1 MKRIALVNVHC
12 DPLEQLGSAEAGG
25 QNVYVFH
32 LAKALGK
39 LGYQVDVFS
48 RLNSRLKKERVRLT
62 KHVQF
67 IRLHAGHQ
75 HFIPKNKL
83 GPLLPEFISNFLAW
97 QKQEKAD
104 YCLLHSHYWEA
115 GWVTMQ
121 LKYILR
127 RPQAHTFHSL
137 GIMRY
142 NALKG
147 FREQSLNTKEIKHR
161 ISVEK
166 EITEKADRIIST
178 SPYEREYLGKHYGAN
193 PDHIRVVPC
202 GVDLIRFRP
211 IDRCDAR
218 KKIHADEKEKI
229 ILYTGRV
236 EWRKG
241 IGTLVIA
248 VAKLFKHH
256 PELRE
261 KTKLYIVGGN
271 LSRRAE
277 PEVRDE
283 IRRLKDVCRE
293 YKIRNRVEF
302 TGAVQQEKLH
312 YYYSAANVCVIP
324 SYYEPFGMVPLEAM
338 ACKVPVIASDT
349 GGLPYTVRDGK
360 SGILVPVRNPD
371 AIANQINKLLTDK
384 KFSEKLIRG
393 GRELVKSTFSWKIIA
408 KQVAHSYERVLEK
421 FKTQKNR
428 PLNK

>member
-48 RLNSRLKKERVRLT
+48 RLNSRSKKERVRLT

-67 IRLHAGHQ
+67 IRLRAGHRQ
-75 HFIPKNKL
+75 FIPKNKL

-97 QKQEKAD
+97 QKAEKAE

-121 LKYILR
+121 LKSILKV
-127 RPQAHTFHSL
+127 PQAHTFHSL

-147 FREQSLNTKEIKHR
+147 FREQSLNTTEIKHR
-161 ISVEK
+161 IAIER
-166 EITEKADRIIST
+166 EITEKANCIIST
-178 SPYEREYLGKHYGAN
+178 SPYEREYLEKHYAAR
-193 PDHIRVVPC
+193 PDHVRVVPC
-202 GVDLIRFRP
+202 GVDLIRFKP
-211 IDRCDAR
+211 IDRNVAR
-218 KKIHADEKEKI
+218 KKIAADVDAEKI

-241 IGTLVIA
+241 IGTLIIGVS
-248 VAKLFKHH
+248 KLFKHH

-271 LSRRAE
+271 LGRKAE
-277 PEVRDE
+277 PEVREE
-283 IRRLKDVCRE
+283 IKRLKAVCRE
-293 YKIRNRVEF
+293 YGIRDRTVF

-338 ACKVPVIASDT
+338 ACKVPVVASDT
-349 GGLPYTVRDGK
+349 GGLPYTVRDEK
-360 SGILVPVRNPD
+360 SGLLVPVRNPG
-371 AIANQINKLLTDK
+371 AIANALEELLTDREHA
-384 KFSEKLIRG
+384 EKLVRG
-393 GRELVKSTFSWKIIA
+393 GRELVKTTFSWNIIA
-408 KQVAHSYERVLEK
+408 KQVAHAYERTILAH
-421 FKTQKNR
+421 R
-428 PLNK
+428 S

>member
-1 MKRIALVNVHC
+1 MKRIALINVHC

-39 LGYQVDVFS
+39 LGFHVDVFS

-67 IRLHAGHQ
+67 IRLRAGHR
-75 HFIPKNKL
+75 HFIPKNEL

-97 QKQEKAD
+97 QKQEKAT
-104 YCLLHSHYWEA
+104 YCMLHSHYWEA
-115 GWVTMQ
+115 GWVTLQ
-121 LKYILR
+121 LKSILR
-127 RPQAHTFHSL
+127 LPQAHTFHSL

-161 ISVEK
+161 IAVEK
-166 EITEKADRIIST
+166 EITQKADRIIST
-178 SPYEREYLGKHYGAN
+178 SPYEREYLEKHYAAN

-202 GVDLIRFRP
+202 GVDLIRFKP
-211 IDRCDAR
+211 IDRFVAR
-218 KKIHADEKEKI
+218 RKIGAEPTEKI
-229 ILYTGRV
+229 ILYTGRI

-248 VAKLFKHH
+248 VSKLFKHH
-256 PELRE
+256 PELR
-261 KTKLYIVGGN
+261 KNTRLYIVGGN
-271 LSRRAE
+271 LGRRAE

-293 YKIRNRVEF
+293 LGIRDRVEF

-312 YYYSAANVCVIP
+312 FYYSASNVCVIP

-338 ACKVPVIASDT
+338 ACKVPVIASNT
-349 GGLPYTVRDGK
+349 GGLPYSVRDGK
-360 SGILVPVRNPD
+360 SGILVPVRNPGC
-371 AIANQINKLLTDK
+371 IANQLFKILHDRE
-384 KFSEKLIRG
+384 FSEKLIRG
-393 GRELVKSTFSWKIIA
+393 GRDLVKNTFSWRIIA
-408 KQVAHSYERVLEK
+408 EQVAHVYERVLE
-421 FKTQKNR
+421 TQK
-428 PLNK
+428 K

>member
-48 RLNSRLKKERVRLT
+48 RWNNRSKKERVRLT

-67 IRLHAGHQ
+67 IRLRAGHRQ
-75 HFIPKNKL
+75 FIPKNKL

-97 QKQEKAD
+97 QKQEKAHYD
-104 YCLLHSHYWEA
+104 LLHSHYWEA

-121 LKYILR
+121 LKYILKV
-127 RPQAHTFHSL
+127 PQAHTYHSL

-142 NALKG
+142 HALKG
-147 FREQSLNTKEIKHR
+147 FREQSLNTTEIKHR
-161 ISVEK
+161 IAIERDIVD
-166 EITEKADRIIST
+166 KADCIIST
-178 SPYEREYLGKHYGAN
+178 SPYEREYLEKHYSAK
-193 PDHIRVVPC
+193 PEKIRVVPC
-202 GVDLIRFRP
+202 GVDLIRFHP
-211 IDRCDAR
+211 IDRALAR
-218 KKIHADEKEKI
+218 KKIGAPVDSKI

-241 IGTLVIA
+241 IGTLAIGVS
-248 VAKLFKHH
+248 KLFKHH
-256 PELRE
+256 PELR
-261 KTKLYIVGGN
+261 KNTWLYIVGGN
-271 LSRRAE
+271 LGRRAE

-293 YKIRNRVEF
+293 YGIRDRVIF

-312 YYYSAANVCVIP
+312 FYYSAANVTVIP

-338 ACKVPVIASDT
+338 AAKSPVIASDT
-349 GGLPYTVRDGK
+349 GGLPYSVRDGK
-360 SGILVPVRNPD
+360 SGILVPVRNPG
-371 AIANQINKLLTDK
+371 AIANKIYDILTNRELAD
-384 KFSEKLIRG
+384 KLIRG
-393 GRELVKSTFSWKIIA
+393 GRDLVKSTFSWRIIA
-408 KQVAHSYERVLEK
+408 KQVAHAYERTMEK
-421 FKTQKNR
+421 AGGKK
-428 PLNK
+428 

>member
-12 DPLEQLGSAEAGG
+12 DPLENIGSAEAGG
-25 QNVYVFH
+25 QNVYVLH

-48 RLNSRLKKERVRLT
+48 RLNSRLKKERVRMT

-67 IRLHAGHQ
+67 IRLHAGHR

-97 QKQEKAD
+97 QKAEGAQ

-121 LKYILR
+121 LKYILKV
-127 RPQAHTFHSL
+127 PQAHTFHSL

-147 FREQSLNTKEIKHR
+147 FREQSLDTKEIKHR
-161 ISVEK
+161 IAIERD
-166 EITEKADRIIST
+166 ITKKADCIVST
-178 SPYEREYLGKHYGAN
+178 SPYERGYLEKNYGAK
-193 PDHIRVVPC
+193 PEKIKVIPC

-211 IDRCDAR
+211 IDRALAR
-218 KKIHADEKEKI
+218 KKIGGTEAEKI
-229 ILYTGRV
+229 ILYTGRI

-241 IGTLVIA
+241 VGTLILA

-256 PELRE
+256 PELRK
-261 KTKLYIVGGN
+261 KTMLYIVGGN
-271 LSRRAE
+271 LGRRAE
-277 PEVRDE
+277 PEVREE

-293 YKIRNRVEF
+293 YGIRDRVVF
-302 TGAVQQEKLH
+302 TGAIQQERLH
-312 YYYSAANVCVIP
+312 FYYSAANVCVIP

-338 ACKVPVIASDT
+338 ACKTPVIASDT
-349 GGLPYTVRDGK
+349 GGLPYSVRDEK
-360 SGILVPVRNPD
+360 SGILVPVRNPG
-371 AIANQINKLLTDK
+371 AIANRLYDVLTDREY
-384 KFSEKLIRG
+384 SDQLIRG
-393 GRELVKSTFSWKIIA
+393 GRELVKSTFSWSIIA
-408 KQVAHSYERVLEK
+408 KKMAETYSRCLEK
-421 FKTQKNR
+421 NDK
-428 PLNK
+428 

>member
-62 KHVQF
+62 KQVQF
-67 IRLHAGHQ
+67 IRLRAGHRQ
-75 HFIPKNKL
+75 FIPKNQL

-97 QKQEKAD
+97 QKKEHAHYD
-104 YCLLHSHYWEA
+104 VLHSHYWEA
-115 GWVTMQ
+115 GWVTTQ
-121 LKYILR
+121 LKYILKV
-127 RPQAHTFHSL
+127 PQLHTFHSL

-147 FREQSLNTKEIKHR
+147 FREQSMNTKEMKHR
-161 ISVEK
+161 IAIERDIVK
-166 EITEKADRIIST
+166 KADCIVST
-178 SPYEREYLGKHYGAN
+178 STYEREYLEKHYDAR
-193 PDHIRVVPC
+193 PDKIRVVPA
-202 GVDLIRFRP
+202 GVDLLRFRP
-211 IDRCDAR
+211 VDRQLAR
-218 KKIHADEKEKI
+218 KKIGAPVNDKI
-229 ILYTGRV
+229 ILYTGRI

-241 IGTLVIA
+241 VGTLAIA

-261 KTKLYIVGGN
+261 KTWLYIVGGN
-271 LSRRAE
+271 LGRRAE

-293 YKIRNRVEF
+293 YGIRDRAIF
-302 TGAVQQEKLH
+302 TGAVQQEQLH
-312 YYYSAANVCVIP
+312 YYYSAANACVIP

-338 ACKVPVIASDT
+338 ASKVPVIASNT
-349 GGLPYTVRDGK
+349 GGLPYSVRDGK
-360 SGILVPVRNPD
+360 SGTLVPVRNPA
-371 AIANQINKLLTDK
+371 AIANQLYDILTNHELAD
-384 KFSEKLIRG
+384 KLIRG

-408 KQVAHSYERVLEK
+408 KQVAHAYERTIEK
-421 FKTQKNR
+421 TTGKK
-428 PLNK
+428 

>member
-1 MKRIALVNVHC
+1 MKHIALINVHC

-39 LGYQVDVFS
+39 LGYHVDVFS

-67 IRLHAGHQ
+67 IRLRAGHR
-75 HFIPKNKL
+75 HFIPKNRL

-97 QKQEKAD
+97 QKAKNAKYD
-104 YCLLHSHYWEA
+104 LLHSHYWEA
-115 GWVTMQ
+115 GWVTLQ

-127 RPQAHTFHSL
+127 LPQLHTFHSL

-147 FREQSLNTKEIKHR
+147 YREQSLNTAEIRHR

-166 EITEKADRIIST
+166 EITQKANCIVST
-178 SPYEREYLGKHYGAN
+178 SPYEREYLEKHYCCH
-193 PDHIRVVPC
+193 PDKIRVVPC
-202 GVDLIRFRP
+202 GVDLIRFKP
-211 IDRCDAR
+211 VDRWQAR
-218 KKIHADEKEKI
+218 KKIKASPDEKI
-229 ILYTGRV
+229 ILYTGRI

-241 IGTLVIA
+241 IGTLIIA

-256 PELRE
+256 PELR
-261 KTKLYIVGGN
+261 KKVRLYIVGGN
-271 LSRRAE
+271 LGRRAE

-293 YKIRNRVEF
+293 YKIRDRVEF
-302 TGAVQQEKLH
+302 TGAVQQERLH

-349 GGLPYTVRDGK
+349 GGLPYSVRDGK
-360 SGILVPVRNPD
+360 SGILVPVRNPG
-371 AIANQINKLLTDK
+371 AISNQLYKTLTDK
-384 KFSEKLIRG
+384 EFSEKLVRG
-393 GRELVKSTFSWKIIA
+393 GRELVKTTFSWKIIA
-408 KQVAHSYERVLEK
+408 KQVAHAYERVLEK
-421 FKTQKNR
+421 
-428 PLNK
+428 NKK